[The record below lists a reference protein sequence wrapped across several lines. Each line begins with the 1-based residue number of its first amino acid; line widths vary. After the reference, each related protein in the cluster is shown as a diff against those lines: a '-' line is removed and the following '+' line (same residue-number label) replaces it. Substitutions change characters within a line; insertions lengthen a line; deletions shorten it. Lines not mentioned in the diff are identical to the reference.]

1 MKYLWT
7 DGVSKPTFEKLTG
20 SIKTDVLIIGG
31 GMAGILCA
39 KALQD
44 TGIDYV
50 LVEGREIGNGITKGT
65 TAVIT
70 AQHDLLYSDLMD
82 KYGKKKAKMYL
93 DANLSA
99 VSRFKEHAKTIECDF
114 EILPSVMYS
123 VSDGEKMQKEAK
135 AVKSLGFDAEYITD
149 VPLPVKIKG
158 GVRYPDMAQFHPLRF
173 LYGLAEGL
181 NVFENTYVTKLEGTT
196 AFTHNGTIRAKKIIV
211 ATHFPF
217 INKSGFYFVK
227 MYQKRLFVLV
237 VERPAAEKLGC
248 NLVEHSGEGM
258 FFRDYGNLLIF
269 GGGERKTGKQKG
281 GFLPVRQF
289 ANTHYKNYPERY
301 FWANQDCITLDDIP
315 YIGVYGRTLPNVY
328 VATGFNEWG
337 MTSSMIASIILSNMI
352 SGKRTAFEEVFNP
365 SRSVLKPRL
374 FSNLGST
381 VINLA
386 TPTPKRCAH
395 LGCALKQNHDEGT
408 WDCPCHGSRFD
419 KKGRIIDN
427 PAMKDAKVK

>member
-7 DGVSKPTFEKLTG
+7 DGVSKPAFEKLTG

-135 AVKSLGFDAEYITD
+135 AVKSLGFDAEYIND

-181 NVFENTYVTKLEGTT
+181 TFSKTPMSQSL
-196 AFTHNGTIRAKKIIV
+196 RALPLSPITGQLGQKDYCGNPL
-211 ATHFPF
+211 PF
-217 INKSGFYFVK
+217 YKQKRVLFCK

-237 VERPAAEKLGC
+237 VERP
-248 NLVEHSGEGM
+248 
-258 FFRDYGNLLIF
+258 
-269 GGGERKTGKQKG
+269 Q
-281 GFLPVRQF
+281 P
-289 ANTHYKNYPERY
+289 KN
-301 FWANQDCITLDDIP
+301 
-315 YIGVYGRTLPNVY
+315 
-328 VATGFNEWG
+328 
-337 MTSSMIASIILSNMI
+337 
-352 SGKRTAFEEVFNP
+352 
-365 SRSVLKPRL
+365 
-374 FSNLGST
+374 
-381 VINLA
+381 
-386 TPTPKRCAH
+386 
-395 LGCALKQNHDEGT
+395 
-408 WDCPCHGSRFD
+408 
-419 KKGRIIDN
+419 
-427 PAMKDAKVK
+427 

>member
-7 DGVSKPTFEKLTG
+7 DGVSKPAFEKLTG

-82 KYGKKKAKMYL
+82 KYGKKKTKMYL

-211 ATHFPF
+211 ATHFLY
-217 INKSGFYFVK
+217 K
-227 MYQKRLFVLV
+227 QKRVLFCKDVSETAV
-237 VERPAAEKLGC
+237 RAGC
-248 NLVEHSGEGM
+248 
-258 FFRDYGNLLIF
+258 
-269 GGGERKTGKQKG
+269 RKTGSRKIRLQSGGTLRGGYVFPGLRQSADIRGRRTENRKTKG
-281 GFLPVRQF
+281 GLFTGKAVCKYSLQKLSRKVFLG
-289 ANTHYKNYPERY
+289 E
-301 FWANQDCITLDDIP
+301 
-315 YIGVYGRTLPNVY
+315 
-328 VATGFNEWG
+328 
-337 MTSSMIASIILSNMI
+337 
-352 SGKRTAFEEVFNP
+352 SGLYNP
-365 SRSVLKPRL
+365 
-374 FSNLGST
+374 
-381 VINLA
+381 
-386 TPTPKRCAH
+386 
-395 LGCALKQNHDEGT
+395 
-408 WDCPCHGSRFD
+408 
-419 KKGRIIDN
+419 
-427 PAMKDAKVK
+427 